1 MVFCEYLFFKL
12 ILIELMV
19 AYELTLILL
28 WNGIIIAKQKKSSNE
43 SVMLGQTLFLLFLN
57 HNVRFSGG

>member
-28 WNGIIIAKQKKSSNE
+28 WNGIIIAKQKKK
-43 SVMLGQTLFLLFLN
+43 
-57 HNVRFSGG
+57 